1 MKAYLDIETTFDGR
15 ISVIGIHIPGRKMIQ
30 LVGNEVTDLN
40 LDAALKGV
48 ETVVTFNGTVFDLP
62 FIKRFLGYD
71 VLQVAGHRDLLRD
84 CRKRGLRGGLK
95 RMEILFGIGR
105 TASVTEGSL
114 APGLWFRYE
123 THGDEE
129 ARKELLDYN
138 REDCVNLE
146 ILEDVLEGMGSGS
159 SFGPPNAKEGR

>member
-15 ISVIGIHIPGRKMIQ
+15 ISVIGIHIPERKMVQ

-48 ETVVTFNGTVFDLP
+48 ETVVTFNGTAFDLP

-95 RMEILFGIGR
+95 RMETLFGIVR
-105 TASVTEGSL
+105 TAPVTDGSF
-114 APGLWFRYE
+114 APGLWLRYE
-123 THGDEE
+123 AYRDEG
-129 ARKELLDYN
+129 ARKQLLDYN

-146 ILEDVLEGMGSGS
+146 ILEDVLDGIGNGSR
-159 SFGPPNAKEGR
+159 FGPPNGKEGR

>member
-40 LDAALKGV
+40 LNEVLKGV

-71 VLQVAGHRDLLRD
+71 ILQVAGHRDLLRD

-105 TASVTEGSL
+105 TAPVTDGSL
-114 APGLWFRYE
+114 APGLWFSYE
-123 THGDEE
+123 TYGDEG

-138 REDCVNLE
+138 REDCLNLE
-146 ILEDVLEGMGSGS
+146 ILEDVLDGIENGKC
-159 SFGPPNAKEGR
+159 FGPPDGKKGR